1 PGPTGYYRTDPRAD
15 GTIPYFDGLYATSHH
30 RRRAEADEHV
40 SSWPGTPAA
49 PTPTVPYVNRTA
61 PETRHRSHAGAR
73 PDAAAPQAGVSL
85 VRHTRQDHH
94 EVSRG
99 SAMTPPSTP
108 RESGSPCRLCPA
120 CRRRVGV
127 GNWHTRSVQRGAP
140 VHATWLPS
148 DPSGIFLDPD
158 GLARSGVERH
168 LVRVED
174 LGLEPDG
181 PGGRVNHVDHAC
193 KQVGCVL
200 VAGFVGECHC
210 PA

>member
-30 RRRAEADEHV
+30 RRHAEADEHV

-99 SAMTPPSTP
+99 SAMTPPRTP
-108 RESGSPCRLCPA
+108 RESGSSLPTMPCLPTASWRGQLA
-120 CRRRVGV
+120 HKVG
-127 GNWHTRSVQRGAP
+127 S
-140 VHATWLPS
+140 
-148 DPSGIFLDPD
+148 
-158 GLARSGVERH
+158 ARSAR
-168 LVRVED
+168 
-174 LGLEPDG
+174 PC
-181 PGGRVNHVDHAC
+181 N
-193 KQVGCVL
+193 L
-200 VAGFVGECHC
+200 VALRSLR
-210 PA
+210 AIS